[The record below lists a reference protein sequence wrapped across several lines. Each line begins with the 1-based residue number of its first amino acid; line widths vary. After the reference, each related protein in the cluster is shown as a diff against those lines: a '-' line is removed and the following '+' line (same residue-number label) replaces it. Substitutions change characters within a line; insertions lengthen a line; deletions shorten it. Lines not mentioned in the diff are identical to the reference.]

1 MTIKANEWYRV
12 GTTHQYCQVQRIPS
26 TTDPRISVPKADEN
40 TRGFEMALVWF
51 APADE
56 TFKKWTKRI
65 MIMQLKKALALLRE
79 PTKEDKQVLAR
90 LKPIAAS
97 IPVSSASRDGEFT
110 WRAGP

>member
-1 MTIKANEWYRV
+1 
-12 GTTHQYCQVQRIPS
+12 
-26 TTDPRISVPKADEN
+26 
-40 TRGFEMALVWF
+40 
-51 APADE
+51 
-56 TFKKWTKRI
+56 